1 MNSLFIRRTNARH
14 SRRNATSYALLLSGI
29 ILVFLLATTNSY
41 SQAETN
47 LEPFLLLEK
56 PGTKKRIRYYIGDEI
71 EFKLKDE
78 KDFHKGT
85 IVQFSDTSFYVNG
98 YAEVPLRTVGAL
110 ADRSKVEGIH
120 ALSKN
125 TLFVIPVFFLFSA
138 ANNLFNTGDTP
149 IVNKEVYPLS
159 AVFLGISGA
168 GFLYKGRRYR
178 LKNRWRIIMVRL

>member
-1 MNSLFIRRTNARH
+1 MNSLFIRHTCARITT
-14 SRRNATSYALLLSGI
+14 RKTKPFALLLSGI
-29 ILVFLLATTNSY
+29 LLLFLVSGTNGY

-56 PGTKKRIRYYIGDEI
+56 PGKKNRIRYYIGDEI
-71 EFKLKDE
+71 EFLLKDE

-98 YAEVPLRTVGAL
+98 YAEVPLRTVEAL
-110 ADRSKVEGIH
+110 ADRSKVKAIH
-120 ALSKN
+120 AMARN
-125 TLFVIPVFFLFSA
+125 TLFVIPVFFIFSG

-149 IVNKEVYPLS
+149 IIDEEVYPLS
-159 AVFLGISGA
+159 VVFLGISGA